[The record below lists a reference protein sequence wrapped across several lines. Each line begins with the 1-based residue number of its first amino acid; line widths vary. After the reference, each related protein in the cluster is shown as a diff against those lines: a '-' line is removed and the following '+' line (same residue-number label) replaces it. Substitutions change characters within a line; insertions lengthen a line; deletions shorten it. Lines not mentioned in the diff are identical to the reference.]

1 MRFGLAVVG
10 RFVVVFA
17 RSAHFTL
24 RGTSM
29 QAAKHLILALY
40 YLMSGYL
47 LSAGA
52 LHAEETTTA
61 IDLATIADGKDWKLV
76 GRTVS
81 VLDEAGKKGIRFKKA
96 MGMGGAMAWLPK
108 SNFGDGTIELDLRGE
123 DVRQQSFL
131 GIAFRIPNGAE
142 LSYEVVWFR
151 PFNFKSSDAER
162 RVHSVQYAA
171 YPKFPW
177 NKLRKDKPGVYE
189 SAVNPVPDPAGWFH
203 AKIEINQGKVRVY
216 VNEAATPCLVVDRL
230 LDRQAGAIGLWV
242 GNDSG
247 GDFANLKFKR
257 AL

>member
-1 MRFGLAVVG
+1 
-10 RFVVVFA
+10 
-17 RSAHFTL
+17 
-24 RGTSM
+24 M
-29 QAAKHLILALY
+29 QAAKNFVLGLCYLLAGYVLA
-40 YLMSGYL
+40 GYL
-47 LSAGA
+47 LAGGV
-52 LHAEETTTA
+52 LHAEQTTKA
-61 IDLATIADGKDWKLV
+61 IDLTTIPDGKDWKLV
-76 GRTVS
+76 GRKVS

-96 MGMGGAMAWLPK
+96 MGVGGAMACLPM
-108 SNFGDGTIELDLRGE
+108 SNFGAGTIEVDLRGE

-131 GIAFRIPNGAE
+131 GIAFQITEGAE

-151 PFNFKSSDAER
+151 PFNFKSDDAQR
-162 RVHSVQYAA
+162 RAHSVQYAS

-189 SAVNPVPDPAGWFH
+189 SAVNPIPDPAGWFH

-216 VNEAATPCLVVDRL
+216 VNDSPTPCLIVDRL
-230 LDRQAGAIGLWV
+230 LDRKAGAIGLWV